1 MLDGTT
7 NAAEADSASIN
18 AQTYLQEH
26 QKEIIGGSVAG
37 GLVLLIGICVAVYFL
52 KQRSHERDEQN
63 RRRDDLEAEAEDA
76 RTRSRGRSGW
86 KEDDCD
92 DKGGSSSWL
101 KRQATDMVKDPE
113 NQEAMRAGA
122 KSLAA
127 SYMTKQQERGNAPGK
142 TAFAVGLLQ
151 SRL

>member
-7 NAAEADSASIN
+7 NAPEADSTSIN

-37 GLVLLIGICVAVYFL
+37 GLVLLIGICVAVYFW
-52 KQRSHERDEQN
+52 KKRNQRNEQD
-63 RRRDDLEAEAEDA
+63 RRRDDLEAEAEFA

-86 KEDDCD
+86 KEGDCD

-142 TAFAVGLLQ
+142 TAFAVKLLQ